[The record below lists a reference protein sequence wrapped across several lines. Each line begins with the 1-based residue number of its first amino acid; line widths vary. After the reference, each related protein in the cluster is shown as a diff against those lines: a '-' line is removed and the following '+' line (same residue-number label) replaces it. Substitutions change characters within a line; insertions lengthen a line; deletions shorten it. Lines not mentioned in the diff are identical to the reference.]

1 MTIMERIVSVFT
13 PYDCIICGYEGLIV
27 CEACLPAI
35 CPAVPSRC
43 YICHAS
49 TIDFA
54 VCAKCRPSSKLRRVY
69 VRSELSGTPK
79 QLVHGLKYSNVQS
92 VAVIMANF
100 MTQILP
106 ESSSSLIV
114 PVPTATSRLRR
125 RGYDHTE
132 LIAASISRVI
142 GAVKVSALVRLSQT
156 SQVGSRRSLRVSQ
169 LKDAYRIART
179 GSLVDA
185 HVLLI
190 DDVITTGATLESSAA
205 CLKDEGVKTVDAI
218 VFAQR

>member
-27 CEACLPAI
+27 CEACLPLI

-43 YICHAS
+43 YICRAS
-49 TIDFA
+49 TMDFA
-54 VCAKCRPSSKLRRVY
+54 VCGRCRPSSKLRRVY
-69 VRSELSGTPK
+69 VRSELSGIPK
-79 QLVHGLKYSNVQS
+79 QLVHGLKYSYVQS
-92 VAVIMANF
+92 VAVVMANF

-106 ESSSSLIV
+106 DSSSSLII

-132 LIAASISRVI
+132 LIAARISRVI

-169 LKDAYRIART
+169 LKGAYRIARP

-185 HVLLI
+185 HVLLV
-190 DDVITTGATLESSAA
+190 DDVVTTGSTLEAAAA
-205 CLKDEGVKTVDAI
+205 CLKAEGVKTVDAI

>member
-1 MTIMERIVSVFT
+1 MERIVSVFT
-13 PYDCIICGYEGLIV
+13 PYNCIICGYERSIV
-27 CEACLPAI
+27 CEACLPLI

-92 VAVIMANF
+92 IAVIMANF
-100 MTQILP
+100 MVQILSD
-106 ESSSSLIV
+106 SSSILII
-114 PVPTATSRLRR
+114 PVPTATSRLRH

-132 LIAASISRVI
+132 LIANQVSRTI
-142 GAVKVSALVRLSQT
+142 GTRKVSALIRLSQ
-156 SQVGSRRSLRVSQ
+156 SRQVGAKRSLRVAQ
-169 LKDAYRIART
+169 LKDAYRILKHI
-179 GSLVDA
+179 SLIGE
-185 HVLLI
+185 HVLLV
-190 DDVITTGATLESSAA
+190 DDVVTTGATLEAVA
-205 CLKDEGVKTVDAI
+205 TLLKADGVKTIDAVI
-218 VFAQR
+218 FSQK

>member
-13 PYDCIICGYEGLIV
+13 PYNCIICGYEGLIV

-54 VCAKCRPSSKLRRVY
+54 VCARCRPSSKLRRVY

-142 GAVKVSALVRLSQT
+142 GVVKVSALVRLSQT

-190 DDVITTGATLESSAA
+190 DDVITTGATLESAAA

>member
-1 MTIMERIVSVFT
+1 MMERFVAIVT

-27 CEACLPAI
+27 CEACLPLI

-54 VCAKCRPSSKLRRVY
+54 VCTKCRPSSKLRRVY

-79 QLVHGLKYSNVQS
+79 QLVHGLKYYNVQS
-92 VAVIMANF
+92 IAVIMANF
-100 MTQILP
+100 MVQILP
-106 ESSSSLIV
+106 DSSSSLIV

-132 LIAASISRVI
+132 LIAAQVSKTVRTI
-142 GAVKVSALVRLSQT
+142 KVSALVRLSQT

-169 LKDAYRIART
+169 LKGAYRIART

-190 DDVITTGATLESSAA
+190 DDVITTGATLESAAA

>member
-13 PYDCIICGYEGLIV
+13 PYNCIICGYEGLIV

-142 GAVKVSALVRLSQT
+142 GVVKVPALVRLSQT

>member
-1 MTIMERIVSVFT
+1 MAIVT
-13 PYDCIICGYEGLIV
+13 PYDCVKCGFEGLIV
-27 CEACLPAI
+27 CEACLPLI

-54 VCAKCRPSSKLRRVY
+54 VCAKCRPSSKLSRVY

-79 QLVHGLKYSNVQS
+79 LLVHGLKYSNVQS
-92 VAVIMANF
+92 IAVIMANF

-106 ESSSSLIV
+106 DSSSILII

-132 LIAASISRVI
+132 LIATQVSRTVR
-142 GAVKVSALVRLSQT
+142 AVKVSALVRVSQT

-190 DDVITTGATLESSAA
+190 DDVVTTGATLESAAA
-205 CLKDEGVKTVDAI
+205 CLKAEGVKTVDAI

>member
-142 GAVKVSALVRLSQT
+142 GVVKVSALVRLSQT

-190 DDVITTGATLESSAA
+190 DDVITTGATLESAAA